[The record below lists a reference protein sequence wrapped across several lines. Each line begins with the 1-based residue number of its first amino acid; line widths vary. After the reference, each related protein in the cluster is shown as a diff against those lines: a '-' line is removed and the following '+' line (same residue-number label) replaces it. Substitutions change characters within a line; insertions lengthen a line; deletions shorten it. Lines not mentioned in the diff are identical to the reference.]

1 MIAATDRSAPSWRRA
16 GEVAPAV
23 LLVDDNAANLVALEA
38 ILAPLGYR
46 TVKARSG
53 EEALKHLLQEEFT
66 CILLDVQMPGM
77 DGFEA
82 ATAIKSHPRTADI
95 PIIFVTAISRE
106 AAHVFKGYAHGAVD
120 YLLKPFE
127 PEVLRAKVS
136 IFVDLRR
143 KDAKIRAQAE
153 LLHQHE
159 LRRLQQRS
167 EERYRDLGDS
177 MPLPMWR
184 IRKDGVVCTSN
195 RASLLYTGFEADRAT
210 SLVSDDLV
218 HPDDVDRVREQWDEH
233 TGGVAPFDLECR
245 LRRAD
250 GVQRWHLL
258 RIVPERPVRGSRTT
272 DTWIV
277 TATDT
282 DAQRSAFEAA
292 ESANRMK
299 DEFLATVSHE
309 LRTPLNAILGWA
321 RMLAD
326 GMLDAKASVRAI
338 EVIERSART
347 QAELINDILDVS
359 RITSGNLR
367 LQIAPVNLASVIKDA
382 IEITQRAAQ
391 VKGIEVAYRCD
402 DAGEGDAFGDP
413 ARLQQVVWN
422 LIANAIK
429 FTDKGGS
436 VEVRLVRSDA
446 VAEIRVSDT
455 GKGITTEFLPQVFDR
470 FRQADSSAS
479 RTSAGLGLGL
489 AIVRH
494 LVELHGGTV
503 RAESEG
509 LGLGSTFTVTLPVG
523 AVAEPA
529 SPPRWFQS
537 TRSTVNMLRPTRL
550 DGMKVLFVD
559 DQPEAREM
567 VSRMLEASG
576 ASVMVVETA
585 EQALEAVKSFV
596 PDVLLSDIGLP
607 NEDGYS
613 LIRRVRALAPDSGGR
628 TPAIAVT
635 GFARAEDGKR
645 ALAAGFQMHLA
656 KPVEPT
662 ELLAI
667 VFNLAG
673 SA

>member
-1 MIAATDRSAPSWRRA
+1 L
-16 GEVAPAV
+16 PAV

-38 ILAPLGYR
+38 ILMPLGYR

-53 EEALKHLLQEEFT
+53 EEALKHLLQEDFT
-66 CILLDVQMPGM
+66 VILLDVQMPGM

-82 ATAIKSHPRTADI
+82 ASAIKAHPRTADI

-106 AAHVFKGYAHGAVD
+106 ASHIFKGYAHGAVD

-136 IFVDLRR
+136 IFVDLHR
-143 KDAKIRAQAE
+143 KDAKIRAQAA

-159 LRRLQQRS
+159 LRRVHQRS
-167 EERYRDLGDS
+167 EERYRDLSDS

-184 IRKDGVVCTSN
+184 VRKDGAVCTSN
-195 RASLLYTGFEADRAT
+195 RASLQYTGFEAEREAN
-210 SLVSDDLV
+210 LVSDELV
-218 HPDDVDRVREQWDEH
+218 HADDIDRVRKEWADH
-233 TGGVAPFDLECR
+233 TRALAPFDLECR

-250 GVQRWHLL
+250 GARRWHLL
-258 RIVPERPVRGSRTT
+258 RVVPERPIRGSRTT
-272 DTWIV
+272 DNWLV

-292 ESANRMK
+292 EAANRMK

-326 GMLDAKASVRAI
+326 GMLDPKTSVRAI

-367 LQIAPVNLASVIKDA
+367 LQIAPVNLSAVIEDA

-391 VKGIEVAYRCD
+391 VKGIDVQFRCD
-402 DAGEGDAFGDP
+402 SVEDAEAFGDP
-413 ARLQQVVWN
+413 ARMQQVIWN
-422 LIANAIK
+422 LVSNAIK
-429 FTDKGGS
+429 FTDKGGT
-436 VEVRLVRSDA
+436 VEVRLVRNDA
-446 VAEIRVSDT
+446 VAEICVRDS
-455 GKGITTEFLPQVFDR
+455 GQGIAPDFLPHVFDR

-494 LVELHGGTV
+494 LVELHGGVV
-503 RAESEG
+503 RAESAG
-509 LGLGSTFTVTLPVG
+509 LGQGSTFTVTLPVG
-523 AVAEPA
+523 ALTTTA

-537 TRSTVNMLRPTRL
+537 TRSTVTMLRPTRL
-550 DGMKVLFVD
+550 DGMKVL
-559 DQPEAREM
+559 
-567 VSRMLEASG
+567 
-576 ASVMVVETA
+576 
-585 EQALEAVKSFV
+585 
-596 PDVLLSDIGLP
+596 
-607 NEDGYS
+607 
-613 LIRRVRALAPDSGGR
+613 
-628 TPAIAVT
+628 
-635 GFARAEDGKR
+635 
-645 ALAAGFQMHLA
+645 
-656 KPVEPT
+656 
-662 ELLAI
+662 
-667 VFNLAG
+667 
-673 SA
+673 